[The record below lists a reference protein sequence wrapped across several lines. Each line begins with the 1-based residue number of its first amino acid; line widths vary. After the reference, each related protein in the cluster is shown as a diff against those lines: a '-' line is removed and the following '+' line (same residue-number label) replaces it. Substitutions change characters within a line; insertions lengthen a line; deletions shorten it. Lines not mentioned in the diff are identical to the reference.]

1 MHTFGRIENPESW
14 CDEVEVLE
22 TARHAERENCVSGL
36 REEGRERL
44 EDLRSKLADAK
55 YELAVINSP
64 ILILPYEVMA
74 EIFNWHLLMGG
85 TMMTIL
91 LICKRWATVAYSSP
105 RLWSR
110 IAVGD
115 RCLGQL
121 RLQGAIR
128 CGDLDIL
135 RAVLSRARS
144 SPLQLEL
151 SWFNFD
157 TDHDHPVPPTTLRW
171 GPLASSNWVTA
182 LALILDNQVLKRC
195 TYFVL
200 AAYEDPVPAAL
211 MENLSVLPLLSSIYI
226 DKNAWSKYGFQLIR
240 SLVKVSPSLRHV
252 RCHRSSLGP
261 QDLGEGE
268 WMKGIE
274 SYGWIDL
281 SKPWPLLYET
291 RPFAKSV
298 SLGNRAFSERYRHV
312 KYSGGRCQ
320 PSPDYIL
327 SLLHTYILSSSAII
341 FKW

>member
-1 MHTFGRIENPESW
+1 MAETSGNKPEPGQLAIIIITRDLSFPKSRTRASSGERYSILQTIQDRNSREETISSCQSSSPDFLDTSPIPYFKTMHTFGRIENPESW
-14 CDEVEVLE
+14 CGEVEVLE
-22 TARHAERENCVSGL
+22 TARHAEQEKRVSAL
-36 REEGRERL
+36 CEEGRERL
-44 EDLRSKLADAK
+44 EDLWRKLADAE

-157 TDHDHPVPPTTLRW
+157 TDHD
-171 GPLASSNWVTA
+171 PL
-182 LALILDNQVLKRC
+182 
-195 TYFVL
+195 
-200 AAYEDPVPAAL
+200 
-211 MENLSVLPLLSSIYI
+211 
-226 DKNAWSKYGFQLIR
+226 
-240 SLVKVSPSLRHV
+240 
-252 RCHRSSLGP
+252 
-261 QDLGEGE
+261 
-268 WMKGIE
+268 
-274 SYGWIDL
+274 
-281 SKPWPLLYET
+281 
-291 RPFAKSV
+291 
-298 SLGNRAFSERYRHV
+298 YRRLH
-312 KYSGGRCQ
+312 SAGG
-320 PSPDYIL
+320 L
-327 SLLHTYILSSSAII
+327 
-341 FKW
+341 